1 MQNVEENKLQLDTH
15 TAVAYHWRV
24 WQLTGLIRPSGIP
37 KSLYRSYSI
46 GLNLLVTLLFPLSLL
61 ARLILTRSMKE
72 MCENLTITITDIAAN
87 LKFGNV
93 YLVRRHLREIRTL
106 IQQLDRRAQV
116 IGDREELR
124 ALDWAVTTAR
134 NTFRT
139 FAWIFVCGTTL
150 SCVRVALARSRQL
163 LYPAWFGIDWRSSD
177 EAYVGIY
184 AYQLIALIVQAV
196 QNCANDSYPP
206 AYLCLLTGHMR
217 ALELRVG
224 RIGRGCGC
232 DCLNDR
238 QSYAQLL
245 GCIQDLT
252 LIHRMH
258 TIIQE
263 ILSVPCMAQ
272 FACSVA
278 VQCTVAMHFLYV
290 ADADDRLAMILSVI
304 FFVAVTLEVFV
315 ICYFGDQMRTQSEA
329 LCHAFYACNWIEQ
342 LPRFRRDLLF
352 TLARAQRPSLILAG
366 SYIPLTLET
375 FKEVM
380 HFAYSA
386 FTLLLRAK

>member
-1 MQNVEENKLQLDTH
+1 MQPGPEKEPQLDTH
-15 TAVAYHWRV
+15 SAVDYHWRV
-24 WQLTGLIRPSGIP
+24 WQLTGLIRPAGIS
-37 KSLYRSYSI
+37 KRLYRTYSI
-46 GLNLLVTLLFPLSLL
+46 GLNLMVTLLFPLSLL
-61 ARLILTRSMKE
+61 ARLILTHSMKE
-72 MCENLTITITDIAAN
+72 LCENLTITITDIAAN

-93 YLVRRHLREIRTL
+93 FLVRHHLREIRSL
-106 IQQLDRRAQV
+106 IQQLDCRAQA
-116 IGDREELR
+116 IGNRDELCT
-124 ALDWAVTTAR
+124 LLQAVRTAR

-139 FAWIFVCGTTL
+139 FAWIFVCGTSL

-163 LYPAWFGIDWRSSD
+163 LYPAWFGVDWSDSD

-184 AYQLIALIVQAV
+184 VYQLFALIVQAV

-217 ALELRVG
+217 ALEVRVG
-224 RIGRGCGC
+224 RIGCGC
-232 DCLNDR
+232 RTDR
-238 QSYAQLL
+238 QSYDQLL

-258 TIIQE
+258 TIIQQ

-272 FACSVA
+272 FACSVV

-329 LCHAFYACNWIEQ
+329 LCHAFYACNWVEQ

-375 FKEVM
+375 FKRVM
-380 HFAYSA
+380 HFAYST
-386 FTLLLRAK
+386 FTLLLRSK

>member
-1 MQNVEENKLQLDTH
+1 MQPGSENQPELNTH
-15 TAVAYHWRV
+15 SAVDYHWRV
-24 WQLTGLIRPSGIP
+24 WQLTGLIRPAGIS
-37 KSLYRSYSI
+37 KSLYRTYAI
-46 GLNLLVTLLFPLSLL
+46 GLNLMVTLLFPLSLL

-72 MCENLTITITDIAAN
+72 LCENLTITITDITAN

-93 YLVRRHLREIRTL
+93 YLVRRHLGEIRSL
-106 IQQLDRRAQV
+106 IQQLDC
-116 IGDREELR
+116 R
-124 ALDWAVTTAR
+124 ALAICDRDELCALVQAVTTAR

-139 FAWIFVCGTTL
+139 FAWIFVCGTSL

-163 LYPAWFGIDWRSSD
+163 LYPAWFGVDWKNSN
-177 EAYVGIY
+177 EAFVGIY
-184 AYQLIALIVQAV
+184 VYQLFGLIVQAV
-196 QNCANDSYPP
+196 QNCASDSYPP

-217 ALELRVG
+217 ALEVRVA
-224 RIGRGCGC
+224 RIGCECASGQ
-232 DCLNDR
+232 
-238 QSYAQLL
+238 QSYDQLL
-245 GCIQDLT
+245 SCIQDLT

-258 TIIQE
+258 TIIQQ

-315 ICYFGDQMRTQSEA
+315 ICYFGEKMRTQSEA
-329 LCHAFYACNWIEQ
+329 LCNAFYACNWVEQ